1 MIVIGADTH
10 KQSHTVAAVSEATGR
25 AVADLTVAAKRR
37 VFEDVLV
44 WARGLDDVRRAGFR
58 GDRVLWVPLFID

>member
-1 MIVIGADTH
+1 MGMIVIGADTH

-25 AVADLTVAAKRR
+25 AVADLTVQAKRR

-44 WARGLDDVRRAGFR
+44 WARRLDGE
-58 GDRVLWVPLFID
+58 RV